1 MNNDP
6 SQKKQVQLLLTDLR
20 YVACKMLIQIFKSIQ
35 KVPNL
40 LYR

>member
-1 MNNDP
+1 
-6 SQKKQVQLLLTDLR
+6 
-20 YVACKMLIQIFKSIQ
+20 MLIHIFKSIQ

>member
-1 MNNDP
+1 
-6 SQKKQVQLLLTDLR
+6 
-20 YVACKMLIQIFKSIQ
+20 MLIQIFKSIQ